1 MLSLYRGVSPQD
13 AEELD
18 AGADGGCSSE
28 DLRDRRARGLAI
40 GLGASLLI
48 PLPHGK

>member
-1 MLSLYRGVSPQD
+1 MHCTEEFPQD
-13 AEELD
+13 AGELD

-28 DLRDRRARGLAI
+28 DLRERRARGLAI

-48 PLPHGK
+48 PPPQGK